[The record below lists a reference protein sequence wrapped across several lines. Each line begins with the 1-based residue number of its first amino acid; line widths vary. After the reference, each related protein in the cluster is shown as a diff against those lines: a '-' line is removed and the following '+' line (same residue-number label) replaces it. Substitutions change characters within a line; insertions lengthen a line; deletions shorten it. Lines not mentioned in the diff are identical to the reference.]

1 MNIAVVA
8 YPMMDDVD
16 LHWISTFR
24 TKHDPQSSRIGV
36 HFTLVFPVEG
46 SPGELASEIAAVARS
61 IDPIAFAIRRIEI
74 VGDALGNRSLVFL
87 VPDEGALEITTLH
100 HRLYA
105 GLLRPHLRAD
115 IAFVPHLTIG
125 AAAGSS
131 AAQRAAAELDVGSRV
146 IRGRIEQVALV
157 NVGLPIVQTVAT
169 YALGDAAGPSS
180 DTTTT
185 GHTPE

>member
-8 YPMMDDVD
+8 YPMMDDAD

-24 TKHDPQSSRIGV
+24 KKHDTQSFRIGV

-46 SPGELASEIAAVARS
+46 SPSELASEIAAVARS
-61 IDPIAFAIRRIEI
+61 IDPIAFAISRTEI
-74 VGDALGNRSLVFL
+74 VCDALEKRSLVFL

-100 HRLYA
+100 NRLYA
-105 GLLRPHLRAD
+105 GVLRPYLRAD

-125 AAAGSS
+125 AAAESS
-131 AAQRAAAELDVGSRV
+131 AAQRAAAELDIGSRV

-157 NVGLPIVQTVAT
+157 NVGLPIVHTVAT
-169 YALGDAAGPSS
+169 YALGDAGLST
-180 DTTTT
+180 DTAMT